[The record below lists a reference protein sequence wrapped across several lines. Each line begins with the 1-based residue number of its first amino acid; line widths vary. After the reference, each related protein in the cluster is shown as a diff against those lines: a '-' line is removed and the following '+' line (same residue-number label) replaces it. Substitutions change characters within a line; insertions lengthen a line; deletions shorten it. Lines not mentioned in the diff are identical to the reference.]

1 MCFSIIIIIIIIIVI
16 IIISDNFLNLGI
28 DSIQSILLLIS
39 YLFVNL
45 ILFCLIKSLLHWL
58 FIMI

>member
-1 MCFSIIIIIIIIIVI
+1 MCFSIIII